1 MAEVSTIEHDVT
13 RQLDNLSP
21 DLQRQVLAF
30 AKALAHSF
38 PKGVSG
44 KKLLRFSGILEAD
57 DIQAITQAVEAECER
72 VDVNEW

>member
-1 MAEVSTIEHDVT
+1 MSEVSTLGHDVT

-21 DLQRQVLAF
+21 DLQRQVLAYVQ
-30 AKALAHSF
+30 ALAQTF

-44 KKLLRFSGILEAD
+44 KKLLRFSGILEAE
-57 DIQAITQAVEAECER
+57 DIQAINQAIEAECER

>member
-1 MAEVSTIEHDVT
+1 MAEVSTIGHDVT

-21 DLQRQVLAF
+21 EHQRQMLVF
-30 AKALAHSF
+30 VKALAQSF

-57 DIQAITQAVEAECER
+57 NIQTITQEVEAEYER
-72 VDVNEW
+72 VINS

>member
-21 DLQRQVLAF
+21 DLQRQVLAYVQ
-30 AKALAHSF
+30 ALAQSF

-44 KKLLRFSGILEAD
+44 KKLLRFSGILDAED
-57 DIQAITQAVEAECER
+57 SQAITQAIKAECER
-72 VDVNEW
+72 VDVKEW

>member
-1 MAEVSTIEHDVT
+1 MAEVSSIEHDVT

-21 DLQRQVLAF
+21 YLQRQVLAF
-30 AKALAHSF
+30 AQALAQSF
-38 PKGVSG
+38 PKGVAG

-57 DIQAITQAVEAECER
+57 DIQAITQANEAECER

>member
-21 DLQRQVLAF
+21 DLQRQVLAYVQ
-30 AKALAHSF
+30 ALTQSF

-44 KKLLRFSGILEAD
+44 KKLLRFSGILEAE
-57 DIQAITQAVEAECER
+57 DIQAITQAIEAECER